1 MNKKATLLVPIA
13 GKGQRFIDEGFH
25 MPKPLIMVDGE
36 HIIDWSF
43 KSIDVSEYNIVF
55 VVREEHIRNFG
66 IDHVLKNKFGTDVTI
81 VSTDKITSGT
91 VASCLLAEK
100 YIDNDMPLI
109 VYTLDVYFEPR
120 FNLDAVGD
128 SDGFILTFKANNP
141 AYSYVQLNENGTAA
155 RTAEKEIIS
164 ENAAVGIYY
173 FKRGS
178 DFVKYSHEMIDKNL
192 RSNNEFYVCPLY
204 NLMIGD
210 NKIVRTSQVEKM
222 HLMGTPVE
230 LSFFKRNVNKKF
242 GNKPITLSADHSGF
256 ELKEITKKLLD
267 DRGIKYIDFGTYVK
281 KDCDYNE
288 YIEQAAEFIRN
299 GECDFGF
306 AFCRSGQGVNMC
318 ANKQS
323 GIRSALVSDEF
334 SAEMAVRHNC
344 ANFFAFSE
352 RGVDEYNMGR
362 LIDVIKSNTF
372 DGGRHITR
380 IQKLENEI
388 Q

>member
-100 YIDNDMPLI
+100 YIDNDMPLV

-204 NLMIGD
+204 NLMI
-210 NKIVRTSQVEKM
+210 
-222 HLMGTPVE
+222 
-230 LSFFKRNVNKKF
+230 
-242 GNKPITLSADHSGF
+242 
-256 ELKEITKKLLD
+256 
-267 DRGIKYIDFGTYVK
+267 
-281 KDCDYNE
+281 
-288 YIEQAAEFIRN
+288 
-299 GECDFGF
+299 
-306 AFCRSGQGVNMC
+306 
-318 ANKQS
+318 
-323 GIRSALVSDEF
+323 
-334 SAEMAVRHNC
+334 
-344 ANFFAFSE
+344 
-352 RGVDEYNMGR
+352 
-362 LIDVIKSNTF
+362 
-372 DGGRHITR
+372 
-380 IQKLENEI
+380 
-388 Q
+388 